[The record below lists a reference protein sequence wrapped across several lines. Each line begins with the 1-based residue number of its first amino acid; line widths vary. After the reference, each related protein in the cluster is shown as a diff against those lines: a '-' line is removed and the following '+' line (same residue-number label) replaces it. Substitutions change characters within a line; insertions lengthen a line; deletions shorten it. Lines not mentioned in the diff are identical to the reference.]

1 VLLYPQPSLGLP
13 GGLVR
18 GYRARWNSGFGAPI
32 AINSAAVDHS
42 MTVHSVLMAYDGTPP
57 AETALAEAVEIQK
70 ATHAKLTVICVIPI
84 LTPGS
89 GIALPPGETI
99 TATIE
104 GARKMLEATKSD
116 LVKKGVTTVET
127 VLLEGDPVDQVV
139 EYADQHRPDLI
150 VVGSRGLSE
159 AGRFFLGSVSDGI
172 LHHARGSVLVVKS
185 LPPKRT
191 KTTSHAM

>member
-1 VLLYPQPSLGLP
+1 MAL
-13 GGLVR
+13 R
-18 GYRARWNSGFGAPI
+18 
-32 AINSAAVDHS
+32 
-42 MTVHSVLMAYDGTPP
+42 SVLVAYDGSAP

-70 ATHAKLTVICVIPI
+70 STQAKLTVICVMPI

-99 TATIE
+99 TATLE

-116 LVKKGVTTVET
+116 LSKKGVPSVET
-127 VLLEGDPVDQVV
+127 VLLQGDPVDRVV
-139 EYADQHRPDLI
+139 EYAEQHHPDLI

-172 LHHARGSVLVVKS
+172 LHHSRGSVLVVKS
-185 LPPKRT
+185 PPAPRSKA
-191 KTTSHAM
+191 TSHAM